1 MKKKLGVP
9 IGDDLPSAGWNRID
23 FIFEILLLSPLW
35 SISALLAT
43 RAILHTTKEAGLEPL
58 QGIKLVT

>member
-1 MKKKLGVP
+1 MPEGEKKKLGVP

-23 FIFEILLLSPLW
+23 FIFEILL
-35 SISALLAT
+35 
-43 RAILHTTKEAGLEPL
+43 HTTKEAGLEPL